1 MLPNKAVDKMT
12 DHRIDMTLL
21 AIVVTHGPFSS
32 LVCSAVSSVP
42 ITTSSS
48 FSSATSSGR
57 TGRTRWPSRL

>member
-21 AIVVTHGPFSS
+21 AIVVTHGLFSS
-32 LVCSAVSSVP
+32 LVCSAASSVP

-48 FSSATSSGR
+48 YCSVTSSGR
-57 TGRTRWPSRL
+57 TERMRSPSKS